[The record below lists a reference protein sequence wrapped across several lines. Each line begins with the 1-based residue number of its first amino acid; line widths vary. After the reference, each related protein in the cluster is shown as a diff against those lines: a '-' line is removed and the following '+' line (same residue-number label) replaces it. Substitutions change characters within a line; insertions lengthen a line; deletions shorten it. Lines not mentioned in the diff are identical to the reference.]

1 MARMY
6 ADEPDTETES
16 AAERR
21 QYTILLRYEEQQ
33 ILFFTRSERWTKR
46 HSLRINKLTLFNSK

>member
-1 MARMY
+1 MY

-33 ILFFTRSERWTKR
+33 ILFFYTIGTMDKTPF
-46 HSLRINKLTLFNSK
+46 LAYK